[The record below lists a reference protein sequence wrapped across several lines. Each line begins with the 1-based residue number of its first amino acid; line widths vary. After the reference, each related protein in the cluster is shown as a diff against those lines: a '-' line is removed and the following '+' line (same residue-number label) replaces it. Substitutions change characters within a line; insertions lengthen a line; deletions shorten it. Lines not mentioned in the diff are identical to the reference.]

1 MTACAGGELLAKHVT
16 GGALPSY
23 APALSP
29 DRFDDPHYLDAFEG
43 AADAGQM

>member
-1 MTACAGGELLAKHVT
+1 MTACAGEVLADVT

-29 DRFDDPHYLDAFEG
+29 DRFDDPHYLDAFGG
-43 AADAGQM
+43 AADMSQM